1 MNKISWRGY
10 QLGLRVNSHFT
21 TLFYSLTYELALYT
35 TILNC
40 RFFWLHKCWWR
51 TLKTKCV
58 GDNLGMLM
66 TDFIHSEITNI
77 TKIVA
82 NIMIL
87 PPTSE
92 ISHHYKVTNITMSPT
107 SLSPIFSFYFVKIRI
122 LDSFMMHEIL
132 SKATS
137 GGYFRNSKVL
147 LWTQIQFWILWLKIC
162 RLLNLFLAF
171 LPD

>member
-1 MNKISWRGY
+1 M
-10 QLGLRVNSHFT
+10 LVT
-21 TLFYSLTYELALYT
+21 D
-35 TILNC
+35 
-40 RFFWLHKCWWR
+40 
-51 TLKTKCV
+51 V
-58 GDNLGMLM
+58 GDQMFWWQPWMLM
-66 TDFIHSEITNI
+66 TDLIHWEITNI

-107 SLSPIFSFYFVKIRI
+107 SLSPISLFYFVKKKKKIPNFGLIYDAQNFIQGFVVFHRT
-122 LDSFMMHEIL
+122 LRNKFL
-132 SKATS
+132 ATS

-147 LWTQIQFWILWLKIC
+147 FWTQIQFWILWLKIC

>member
-1 MNKISWRGY
+1 MVTDVGD
-10 QLGLRVNSHFT
+10 QM
-21 TLFYSLTYELALYT
+21 
-35 TILNC
+35 
-40 RFFWLHKCWWR
+40 CWWQPW
-51 TLKTKCV
+51 
-58 GDNLGMLM
+58 MLM

-107 SLSPIFSFYFVKIRI
+107 SLSPIFLFYFVKKKENSNFGLIYDARNFI
-122 LDSFMMHEIL
+122 KGCLVFHRTFRNKFL
-132 SKATS
+132 ATS

-147 LWTQIQFWILWLKIC
+147 FWTQIQFWILWLKIC